1 MGRMFEKRKTTIFA
15 RAARVSKQFSR
26 ISKEIMIAVRAGGA
40 NEDSNPALK
49 RGIQNARAANM
60 PKEKI
65 ENAIRRAS
73 GEGGANF
80 EEVIYEGY
88 APHGIAIL
96 VETATDN
103 PTRTV
108 ANLRSTFNKAGGN
121 LGNVGSVSFLFQ
133 RMGVFRI
140 PTEGIDADELEL
152 DLIDH
157 GLEEMLEG
165 ENDDGEAQFVI
176 RCGFTDLG
184 NVQRA
189 LEERH
194 ITPASAGTE
203 YICLNPIPLPE
214 DQEHAVLEM
223 VDKLEHDD
231 DVQRVFHSLA

>member
-1 MGRMFEKRKTTIFA
+1 MGRIFEKRKTTMFA
-15 RAARVSKQFSR
+15 RWSRVSKQFSR
-26 ISKEIMIAVRAGGA
+26 ISKEIMMAVRAGGPSPEA
-40 NEDSNPALK
+40 NPALR

-60 PKEKI
+60 PKDKI

-73 GEGGANF
+73 GTDAVDYD
-80 EEVIYEGY
+80 EVLYEGY
-88 APHGIAIL
+88 APHGVAVL

-108 ANLRSTFNKAGGN
+108 ANVRSTFNKAGGN

-133 RMGVFRI
+133 KMGVFRI

-157 GLEEMLEG
+157 GLEELLEG
-165 ENDDGEAQFVI
+165 ESDDGEPQFVI

-184 NVQRA
+184 NLQRA
-189 LEERH
+189 LEERK

-203 YICLNPIPLPE
+203 YICLNPVPMPE
-214 DQEHAVLEM
+214 DHEREVLEM
-223 VDKLEHDD
+223 IAKLEEDD
-231 DVQRVFHSLA
+231 DVQRVFHSIA

>member
-1 MGRMFEKRKTTIFA
+1 M
-15 RAARVSKQFSR
+15 
-26 ISKEIMIAVRAGGA
+26 AVKSGGPSVDA
-40 NEDSNPALK
+40 NPALR
-49 RGIQNARAANM
+49 RGIQNARAACM

-65 ENAIRRAS
+65 EYAIRRAS

-140 PTEGIDADELEL
+140 PTEGIDADEIELE
-152 DLIDH
+152 LIDH

-165 ENDDGEAQFVI
+165 ESDDGEPQFVI

-184 NVQRA
+184 N
-189 LEERH
+189 
-194 ITPASAGTE
+194 AS
-203 YICLNPIPLPE
+203 LRRKFPRL
-214 DQEHAVLEM
+214 
-223 VDKLEHDD
+223 
-231 DVQRVFHSLA
+231 

>member
-1 MGRMFEKRKTTIFA
+1 MFEKRKTTIFA

-26 ISKEIMIAVRAGGA
+26 ISKEIMIAVKSGGPSEEA
-40 NEDSNPALK
+40 NPALR

-65 ENAIRRAS
+65 EYAIRRAS
-73 GEGGANF
+73 GQEGANY
-80 EEVIYEGY
+80 EEIYYEGY

-96 VETATDN
+96 IESATDN

-108 ANLRSTFNKAGGN
+108 ANVRSIFNKAGGN

-152 DLIDH
+152 ELIDH

-165 ENDDGEAQFVI
+165 ESDDGDPQFVI

-189 LEERH
+189 LEERS

-203 YICLNPIPLPE
+203 YICLNPVPLSE
-214 DQEHAVLEM
+214 DQERDVLEM
-223 VDKLEHDD
+223 VDKLEQDE

>member
-26 ISKEIMIAVRAGGA
+26 ISKEIMIAVKAGGPSEEA
-40 NEDSNPALK
+40 NPALR

-73 GEGGANF
+73 GQDGVNF
-80 EEVIYEGY
+80 EEIHYEGY
-88 APHGIAIL
+88 APHGIALL

-103 PTRTV
+103 STRTV
-108 ANLRSTFNKAGGN
+108 ANVRSIFKKGGGN
-121 LGNVGSVSFLFQ
+121 LGNAGSVAFLFQ

-140 PTEGIDADELEL
+140 PTGGIDADELEL

-165 ENDDGEAQFVI
+165 ESDDGDRQFVI

-184 NVQRA
+184 PLQQA
-189 LEERH
+189 LEERD
-194 ITPASAGTE
+194 IKPASSGTE

-214 DQEHAVLEM
+214 DQEQEVMELVASLE
-223 VDKLEHDD
+223 EDD
-231 DVQRVFHSLA
+231 DVQRVFHTLA

>member
-1 MGRMFEKRKTTIFA
+1 
-15 RAARVSKQFSR
+15 
-26 ISKEIMIAVRAGGA
+26 
-40 NEDSNPALK
+40 
-49 RGIQNARAANM
+49 M

-73 GEGGANF
+73 GGEGANF
-80 EEVIYEGY
+80 EEVHYEGY

-108 ANLRSTFNKAGGN
+108 ANLRLAFKGAGGN

-152 DLIDH
+152 ELIDD

-165 ENDDGEAQFVI
+165 ESDDGEPQFVI
-176 RCGFTDLG
+176 RCAFNELG

-189 LEERH
+189 LEERG

-203 YICLNPIPLPE
+203 YICLSPIELPE
-214 DQEHAVLEM
+214 DDERGVLELIA
-223 VDKLEHDD
+223 KLEQDD

>member
-1 MGRMFEKRKTTIFA
+1 MGRIFEKRKTTIFA
-15 RAARVSKQFSR
+15 RCARISKQFSR
-26 ISKEIMIAVRAGGA
+26 ISKEIMIAVRSGGPSEEA
-40 NEDSNPALK
+40 NPALR

-73 GEGGANF
+73 GQEGANF
-80 EEVIYEGY
+80 EEVYYEGY

-108 ANLRSTFNKAGGN
+108 ANIRSIFKGAGGN

-152 DLIDH
+152 ELIDY

-165 ENDDGEAQFVI
+165 ESDDGDPQFVI

-189 LEERH
+189 LEERG

-203 YICLNPIPLPE
+203 HICLNPVPLGE
-214 DQEHAVLEM
+214 DDERDVLEM
-223 VDKLEHDD
+223 VDKLEQDD